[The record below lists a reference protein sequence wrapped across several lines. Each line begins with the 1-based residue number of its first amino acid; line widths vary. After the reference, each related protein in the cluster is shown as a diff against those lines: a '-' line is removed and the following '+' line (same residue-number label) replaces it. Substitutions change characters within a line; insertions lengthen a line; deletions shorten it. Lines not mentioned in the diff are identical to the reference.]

1 MKNVSEFGVIYCDSK
16 DAVRSWDANAQALF
30 GWDFQ
35 QVEGK
40 PIFPLLF
47 PRSYAMETAGHLS
60 TLFSPYPENE
70 SITLKLEEEA
80 FHQNGSSLLVE
91 LFISRVPGTDFSTLF
106 IKRIAAAQ
114 SAAKSQAMEL
124 FRLQVINTILKKSLA
139 PTLLKDR
146 LRAILSYLTAIE
158 EFNLDAAAALFLV
171 EQDTG
176 KLVRAIALG
185 HAENHRLK
193 CDQVFF
199 GHCYCGRAART
210 KQLQFV
216 AAGDNDH
223 SKSHGH
229 YCVPMSADGRVIGV
243 ITFFTPQFHRYSEL
257 TADILAMAA
266 EIIAALI
273 DSQKMDLQLINLVND
288 LRASISAL
296 REEKDFSESII
307 QGLQH
312 GLVITDESGTIQK
325 CNGAAKSIFT
335 WFKEGIEG
343 VPLDSVLGRKN
354 SERILSLSSSRAS
367 AQEAEL
373 SLRAADG
380 SRMVLRCSAISRSI
394 SGRGDVG
401 NIISLTDI
409 SEWRHVRKEM
419 EKMNRLS
426 TIAEIASAVAH
437 EVRNPLAG
445 IKIMAQSIEESS
457 GTKDE
462 RIECS
467 RRIIRQ
473 VDRLNELLTDF
484 FSYAR
489 PVTPK
494 KRHTSLSEILSE
506 IKPLITGK
514 LEKQR
519 IQLVENVHDT
529 LPVIIADPNQLQQ
542 VFLNLFLNAMDAI
555 RQEGIIEITA
565 RRLKSHELP
574 LFCQAHH
581 LLQRGISYMMIDFKD
596 NGAGMSPGATE
607 RVFEPFYTTKTNG
620 SGLGMSI
627 VYRTLRENDAI
638 ITVSS
643 TEGKG
648 TTFTMFFKTGG

>member
-1 MKNVSEFGVIYCDSK
+1 MKNLTEFGVICCDSK
-16 DAVRSWDANAQALF
+16 DAVRSWDANAQTLF
-30 GWDFQ
+30 GWEFQ

-40 PIFPLLF
+40 RIFPLLF
-47 PRSYAMETAGHLS
+47 PRKHAVETAGHLS
-60 TLFSPYPENE
+60 SLFSPYHENE
-70 SITLKLEEEA
+70 SITLKREEEA
-80 FHQNGSSLLVE
+80 LHQDGSSLSVE
-91 LFISRVPGTDFSTLF
+91 LLICRVPGTGYFTLF
-106 IKRIAAAQ
+106 IKSIRAAE
-114 SAAKSQAMEL
+114 SAAKREATAF
-124 FRLQVINTILKKSLA
+124 FRLEVNNTILKKSLA

-146 LRAILSYLTAIE
+146 LTDILSYLTAIE
-158 EFNLDAAAALFLV
+158 EFNLEAAAALFLV

-176 KLVRAIALG
+176 KLVRTITLG
-185 HAENHRLK
+185 HAENHHLS

-199 GHCYCGRAART
+199 GHCYCGRAAR
-210 KQLQFV
+210 KKKLQFV
-216 AAGDNDH
+216 AAGNNDH
-223 SKSHGH
+223 SMSHGH
-229 YCVPMSADGRVIGV
+229 YCVPMSLDGAVIGV
-243 ITFFTPQFHRYSEL
+243 ITFFTPRLHAYSEL
-257 TADILAMAA
+257 TADILVTAA

-273 DSQKMDLQLINLVND
+273 DNQKMDLQLINLVND
-288 LRASISAL
+288 LRASVSAL

-312 GLVITDESGTIQK
+312 GLVITDEHGTIQK
-325 CNGAAKSIFT
+325 CNGAAKSIFH
-335 WFKEGIEG
+335 WFDEGLQG
-343 VPLDSVLGRKN
+343 VPLNSVIGRKN
-354 SERILSLSSSRAS
+354 SERILSRSSSLTLPE
-367 AQEAEL
+367 EAEL
-373 SLRAADG
+373 SITAAGG
-380 SRMVLRCSAISRSI
+380 SRMVLRCSAKSRAI
-394 SGRGDVG
+394 SGKGDRGH
-401 NIISLTDI
+401 IISVTDI
-409 SEWRHVRKEM
+409 SEWHHIRKEM

-445 IKIMAQSIEESS
+445 IKIMAQSIEEGS

-494 KRHTSLSEILSE
+494 KRHTSLGEILAE
-506 IKPLITGK
+506 TRPLITGK
-514 LEKQR
+514 LENQG
-519 IQLVENVHDT
+519 IQLVENVNDD
-529 LPVIIADPNQLQQ
+529 LPDIIADPNQLQQ
-542 VFLNLFLNAMDAI
+542 VFLNLFLNAIDAI

-565 RRLKSHELP
+565 RTLKSHELP
-574 LFCQAHH
+574 LFCKAHH
-581 LLQRGISYMMIDFKD
+581 LLQRGIPYVMIHFKD
-596 NGAGMSPGATE
+596 NGAGMSPGGCE

-648 TTFTMFFKTGG
+648 TTFAMFFKTGG